1 LASIDHSVWVAI
13 LSDGAL
19 LRAETLRFADE
30 VRTPADIG
38 LPKPAKPS
46 SKAVKVARQAIE
58 ALTRDALDRDE
69 MGDRYAEEIRSL
81 AEAKASKRK
90 DVIKQAVE
98 AEEEDAESAGGNVID
113 LMQVLRERLA
123 AKGQPK
129 TAASASR
136 SHSAAASR
144 TRRGASAQARLGKLS
159 KSDLYQRAQNL
170 DIPGR
175 SKMSKKAL
183 VEAIRRAS

>member
-1 LASIDHSVWVAI
+1 MA
-13 LSDGAL
+13 
-19 LRAETLRFADE
+19 
-30 VRTPADIG
+30 
-38 LPKPAKPS
+38 
-46 SKAVKVARQAIE
+46 
-58 ALTRDALDRDE
+58 
-69 MGDRYAEEIRSL
+69 DRYAEEIRSL

-90 DVIKQAVE
+90 DVIEQAVE
-98 AEEEDAESAGGNVID
+98 AEEEDAESAGSNVID

-123 AKGQPK
+123 AKGQSK
-129 TAASASR
+129 TASASR

-144 TRRGASAQARLGKLS
+144 TRRGATAEAGLGKLS

-183 VEAIRRAS
+183 VEAIRKAS